1 MEYPT
6 PAKGSPVSAT
16 SSAPL
21 VLEPPEPVA
30 APTPEQAPEMVPL
43 ADDKSAWLDEI
54 AAQFVADLAPL
65 DPSDPAFTAKGDQVR
80 AMGDREVRESSAM
93 SSRLLNRSMV
103 AMRDGG
109 GDGVPQ
115 TLLDLRRTVESLDPS
130 QTEGA
135 KKFLGF
141 LPRSAKLED
150 YFRKYESSQTQLDK
164 IITAL
169 ENGREALLR
178 DNADLAVEKQ
188 NLWVTIGRLRQY
200 IYMVTAL
207 DAKLVAE
214 VDRVRAVDEE
224 RASAIESEILF
235 YVRQKHQDLLTQLAV
250 AINGYLAIDLIRR
263 NNLELIKG
271 VERATTT
278 TLAAL
283 RTAIIVAQSL
293 TTQRLVL
300 NQITALNSTTSA
312 MIGRTSDM
320 LRTQSAQIQ
329 QSAATTTLDMEQLRR
344 AFTNVYQTM
353 DAIDTF
359 KAAALVSMKT
369 TIDGLTVEVNKADE
383 YVQRASGR
391 LPQTSPDATSTD
403 FIPLDPDTP

>member
-6 PAKGSPVSAT
+6 PAKGIPVSAT

>member
-344 AFTNVYQTM
+344 AFANVYQTM

-391 LPQTSPDATSTD
+391 LPQTSPDATSSD

>member
-344 AFTNVYQTM
+344 AFANVYQTM

>member
-6 PAKGSPVSAT
+6 PAKGTHVSAT
-16 SSAPL
+16 ASASFL
-21 VLEPPEPVA
+21 LEPPEPVA
-30 APTPEQAPEMVPL
+30 APAPEQAPAMVPL
-43 ADDKSAWLDEI
+43 ADEKSAWLDEI

-65 DPSDPAFTAKGDQVR
+65 DPSDPAFTAKGDQIR
-80 AMGDREVRESSAM
+80 AMGDREVRDSSAM
-93 SSRLLNRSMV
+93 SSRLLSRSMI
-103 AMRDGG
+103 AMREGG
-109 GDGVPQ
+109 SDSVPQ

-141 LPRSAKLED
+141 IPRSAKLED

-164 IITAL
+164 IINSL

-178 DNADLAVEKQ
+178 DNAELVVEKQ

-214 VDRVRAVDEE
+214 VERVRATDEE

-271 VERATTT
+271 VERASTT

-293 TTQRLVL
+293 TTQKLVL
-300 NQITALNSTTSA
+300 GQITALNSTTSA

-320 LRTQSAQIQ
+320 LRTQSAEIQ
-329 QSAATTTLDMEQLRR
+329 QSAASTTLDMEQLRR
-344 AFTNVYQTM
+344 AFANVYQTM

-369 TIDGLTVEVNKADE
+369 TIDGLTVEIDKADE
-383 YVQRASGR
+383 YVQRAAGR
-391 LPQTSPDATSTD
+391 LPQTPADAASVD
-403 FIPLDPDTP
+403 FIPLDPGTS

>member
-214 VDRVRAVDEE
+214 VDRVRVVDEE

-344 AFTNVYQTM
+344 AFANVYQTM

-391 LPQTSPDATSTD
+391 LPQTSPDATSSD